1 MAWSCPL
8 SPSPTSWWSTMQKA
22 EQSTMLMGNYID
34 FAPLIITGEEIERGM
49 EIFEDAIK
57 GMPI

>member
-1 MAWSCPL
+1 
-8 SPSPTSWWSTMQKA
+8 
-22 EQSTMLMGNYID
+22 MLMGNYID